1 MFMDFF
7 EAIKARRSVRKYTPQ
22 PVPAEVMDKAI
33 DAALLAPNSSNMQ
46 TWRIYWV
53 HDADARKKMA
63 EACMNQGAARTAQEL
78 VAFVADPSTWKIA
91 QAANLQHLG
100 AGANKDVVTYYKT
113 LMPLLYSWRILAPL
127 KWLFFNTMGI
137 FKPTIRK
144 PWSSRDIEE
153 VSVKSTALAAEN
165 FMLAISAQ
173 GFDTCPM
180 EGFDEYLVRRILGLK
195 CRARVVMII
204 SVGKQDPAGIW
215 GERFRLPKETVVKK
229 I

>member
-1 MFMDFF
+1 MEFF
-7 EAIKARRSVRKYTPQ
+7 EAINARRSVRKYTPQ
-22 PVPAEVMDKAI
+22 PVPAEVINKAI

-78 VAFVADPSTWKIA
+78 VAFVADPSTWKVA

-100 AGANKDVVTYYKT
+100 SGANKDVLTYYKT
-113 LMPLLYSWRILAPL
+113 LMPLLYSWRILAPF
-127 KWLFFNTMGI
+127 KWLLFNTMGI

-180 EGFDEYLVRRILGLK
+180 EGFDEFLVKKSLGLGW
-195 CRARVVMII
+195 RARVVMII

-215 GERFRLPKETVVKK
+215 GERFRLPREIVVKK